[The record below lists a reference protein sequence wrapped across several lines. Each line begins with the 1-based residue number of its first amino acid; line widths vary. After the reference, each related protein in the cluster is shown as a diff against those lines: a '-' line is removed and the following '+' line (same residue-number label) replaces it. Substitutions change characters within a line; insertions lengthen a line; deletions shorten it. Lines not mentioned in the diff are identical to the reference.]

1 MKIIDHEI
9 KRYIVRVREFK
20 KKTEDLEK
28 AQGTDKYQE
37 MVDYM
42 HREERK
48 LAVMVK
54 K

>member
-20 KKTEDLEK
+20 KKTEDLEN

-37 MVDYM
+37 MSDYM
-42 HREERK
+42 
-48 LAVMVK
+48 
-54 K
+54 

>member
-20 KKTEDLEK
+20 QKSEDLENAK
-28 AQGTDKYQE
+28 GSQNYHE
-37 MVDYM
+37 MVDFM
-42 HREERK
+42 RREEKK
-48 LAVMVK
+48 LGVMVK

>member
-20 KKTEDLEK
+20 KKSEELERV
-28 AQGTDKYQE
+28 QGTPNYQE
-37 MVDYM
+37 MLEYM

-48 LAVMVK
+48 LAIMVK